1 MGKIREVPRR
11 LGSKKSA
18 MRKPKPKKV
27 QLSAEQQARLAA
39 FDAII
44 KLRDEQWAS
53 MSPKEKAE
61 EIAGWAKVKATI
73 NADRAGYRQ
82 VFVDE

>member
-18 MRKPKPKKV
+18 MRKLKPKKV

-53 MSPKEKAE
+53 MSSKEKAE